1 MSVYKKTALKSAVAL
16 ICVAAIL
23 AASVLLP
30 MFQITIDKTI
40 LGQGID
46 ISGYDG
52 TEGKAFGQVI
62 QQEGTVL
69 LKNEDRFLPLDPAR
83 NPKLVLL
90 GLGSAH
96 MLYTGYG
103 SGAGD
108 ATGAV
113 TLKEGL
119 EAAGFQVCQ
128 ELYDFYDSRGTTG
141 NQGSFNDVG
150 VSTSSGEIDPAAIS
164 DSVKQAAF
172 AYSDTAI
179 YVLSRVGAENGVM
192 GASDLA
198 LSAYEEATLDLA
210 CENFENVIV
219 LLNLGNQFEVG
230 FIDGAGVSRNSGES
244 FHKYAGKIKAALW
257 IGAPGLTGTYAIG
270 QILAGQINP
279 SGRLADTFAYNVFSS
294 PAGNNYFAQK
304 FTDLT
309 AAAYCNYIEG
319 IYVGYQWY
327 ETAAFEGA
335 IDYSDYTGT
344 PSTFTDGTVPMGV
357 QYPFGYGLS
366 YTSFQWEIAEGT
378 TADGSTLGTDPR
390 QEITVR
396 VKVTNTGTVAG
407 KDVVQ
412 LYVTAPYTDGGIEK
426 AYVSLVG
433 FAKTGLLEPGASEV
447 VTVTLTLDELA
458 SYDWNDANKNNFSGY
473 ELEKGEYKLRAMRD
487 AHSWAD
493 GSDLV
498 LTYQVAQDIRYET
511 SASGYKIENQFPDLD
526 GGIEYL
532 SRAGG
537 FANGAVA
544 VQTDHAATDYTDGKG
559 NTDYVKTNF
568 ARRDTIP
575 AGEVN
580 NYTKGKD
587 YEVDLG
593 WNKIMFR
600 DMIGVD
606 YDDPR
611 WDTFISQL
619 SKSEMAELIAYG
631 SFQTAEVERLG
642 IPYTSMADGPS
653 AIKSTFADGTSCVL
667 YPCEVVIAAT
677 WNQELAYEVGQ
688 QFGRDMEATGVSGWY
703 APSVNIH
710 RTPFNGR
717 NYEYYSEDAVLSG
730 IVAAEVT
737 KGAQDKGAH
746 VFVKHLLLYC
756 DGASTGYKWCTEQA
770 LRQIYLKPFQIA
782 IEDGNAMGLMTSNSF
797 DGIVFVGCSK
807 ELLTNV
813 IRGEFGF
820 QGMIT
825 TDAATANFW
834 LEEGL
839 RAGND
844 IWLSFDN
851 SRRTALVKEENIGI
865 MQQAC
870 KNILWTI
877 AQSEIACSAS
887 VQQADWS
894 PSMVA
899 MIAVDVLAAGGL
911 ALCVWSLLKNRKRLA
926 QAQARPGEKLSAV
939 LLAVSCLLL
948 FASGALFIMTCIT
961 FNVFA
966 ETYYAFRYSS
976 IGLMI
981 VSAAGVVATLLLPR
995 TKKQ

>member
-1 MSVYKKTALKSAVAL
+1 MSIYKKAALTGAIAFL
-16 ICVAAIL
+16 CVMAIL
-23 AASVLLP
+23 ASSILLP
-30 MFQITIDKTI
+30 MFSITIDKTI

-46 ISGYDG
+46 LSLYDG
-52 TEGKAFGQVI
+52 TEGKAFGQVVE
-62 QQEGTVL
+62 QEGIVL
-69 LKNEDRFLPLDPAR
+69 LKNENQFLPLDPAKT
-83 NPKLVLL
+83 PKIVLW

-108 ATGAV
+108 ATGAI

-119 EAAGFQVCQ
+119 ETVGFQVCQ

-150 VSTSSGEIDPAAIS
+150 VSTSSGEINPSSIS
-164 DSVKQAAF
+164 DNVKQAAF
-172 AYSDTAI
+172 GFSDTAI

-192 GASDLA
+192 NANDLA
-198 LSAYEEATLDLA
+198 LSANEEATLDLA
-210 CENFENVIV
+210 CQNFENVIV
-219 LLNLGNQFEVG
+219 LLNLGNQFEAG
-230 FIDGAGVSRNSGES
+230 FIDGVGISRNSGEAFS
-244 FHKYAGKIKAALW
+244 KYDGKIKAALW
-257 IGAPGLTGTYAIG
+257 VGAPGLTGAYAIG
-270 QILAGQINP
+270 QVLAGKVNP
-279 SGRLADTFAYNVFSS
+279 SGRLADTFAYSVLSS

-304 FTDLT
+304 YTDLA

-319 IYVGYQWY
+319 IYVGYKWY

-335 IDYSDYTGT
+335 IDYGDYTGT
-344 PSTFTDGTVPMGV
+344 PSNYTDGTVPMGV

-366 YTSFQWEIAEGT
+366 YTSFDWEIADGT
-378 TADGSTLGTDPR
+378 TPNGSKLGSDPR
-390 QEITVR
+390 QEITVK
-396 VKVTNTGTVAG
+396 VKVTNTGAVAG

-412 LYVTAPYTDGGIEK
+412 LYATAPYTNGGIEK

-447 VTVTLTLDELA
+447 VTVKLTLDELT
-458 SYDWNDANKNNFSGY
+458 SYDWSDANKNNFSGY
-473 ELEKGEYKLRAMRD
+473 ELEKGEYKLRAMRN

-493 GSDLV
+493 GSELV
-498 LTYQVAQDIRYET
+498 VTYQVAEDVRYET
-511 SASGYKIENQFPDLD
+511 STSGYKIENQFPNLD

-532 SRAGG
+532 SRANA
-537 FANGAVA
+537 FANSAVA
-544 VQTDHAATDYTDGKG
+544 LQTDHASTDYTDGKG
-559 NTDYVKTNF
+559 NTDYVKKNY
-568 ARRDTIP
+568 ARKDTIP

-593 WNKIMFR
+593 WNKIMFQ
-600 DMIGVD
+600 DMIGVA
-606 YDDPR
+606 YDDPK
-611 WDTFISQL
+611 WDEFVSQL

-642 IPYTSMADGPS
+642 IPFTSMADGPS

-667 YPCEVVIAAT
+667 YPCEVVMASA
-677 WNQELAYEVGQ
+677 WNPELAYAIGT
-688 QFGRDMEATGVSGWY
+688 QFGKDMEATGVSGWY
-703 APSVNIH
+703 APSVNLH

-717 NYEYYSEDAVLSG
+717 NYEYYSECAVLSG
-730 IVAAEVT
+730 ILAAEVI

-770 LRQIYLKPFQIA
+770 LREIYLKPFQVA
-782 IEDGNAMGLMTSNSF
+782 IEDGNARGLMTSNSF

-820 QGMIT
+820 EGMIT

-851 SRRTALVKEENIGI
+851 SRRSALVKEKNIAI

-870 KNILWTI
+870 KNILYTI
-877 AQSEIACSAS
+877 SQSSIAYSAS
-887 VQQADWS
+887 VSAASWS
-894 PSMVA
+894 PSIVG
-899 MIAVDVLAAGGL
+899 MIVIDVLAAIGL
-911 ALCVWSLLKNRKRLA
+911 GLCVWTLIRRRKHLA
-926 QAQARPGEKLSAV
+926 KAEPKKGEKLFAV
-939 LLAVSCLLL
+939 ILGICCIVLVVASVPFIITCISFNLFAELYYLIRYASLAVMILSAIGIA
-948 FASGALFIMTCIT
+948 ASVI
-961 FNVFA
+961 
-966 ETYYAFRYSS
+966 
-976 IGLMI
+976 
-981 VSAAGVVATLLLPR
+981 LPR
-995 TKKQ
+995 K